1 MDKIN
6 KISAILLAAGQSKRM
21 NGENKLSKKI
31 QGIPLIKL
39 SVKNI
44 LASSIDELII
54 VLGYQKEIIEKLID
68 KNEKI
73 KFVFNKDFESGMASS
88 IKIGLDNLSEKTDAF
103 FICLGDMPMV
113 NHNIYNQLIKSKNN
127 KEIIV
132 PNYKG
137 QQGNPVLFNKSMKE
151 KIINITGDVGAKN
164 ILELNKDKIL
174 NLEIND
180 QGVTKG
186 FDTQDNFNSLY

>member
-1 MDKIN
+1 M
-6 KISAILLAAGQSKRM
+6 ISAILLAAGQSKRM
-21 NGENKLSKKI
+21 NGQNKLTKEI

-44 LASSIDELII
+44 LASSINELII
-54 VLGYQKEIIEKLID
+54 VLGHQKEIIKKLID

-73 KFVFNKDFESGMASS
+73 KFILNKDFESGMASS
-88 IKIGLDNLSEKTDAF
+88 IKIGLDNLSEETEAF

-113 NHNIYNQLIKSKNN
+113 SHNIYDQLIKSKNN

-132 PNYKG
+132 PTYKG

-151 KIINITGDVGAKN
+151 KIINISGDVGAKK

-180 QGVTKG
+180 QSIIKG
-186 FDTQDNFNSLY
+186 FDTQEDFSSL

>member
-1 MDKIN
+1 M
-6 KISAILLAAGQSKRM
+6 ISAILLAAGQSKRM
-21 NGENKLSKKI
+21 DGENKLTKEIK
-31 QGIPLIKL
+31 GIPLIKL

-44 LASSIDELII
+44 LASSVDELII

-88 IKIGLDNLSEKTDAF
+88 IKTGLDNLSEKTEAF

-151 KIINITGDVGAKN
+151 KIINISGDVGAKK

>member
-1 MDKIN
+1 M
-6 KISAILLAAGQSKRM
+6 ISAILLAAGQSKRM
-21 NGENKLSKKI
+21 DGENKLAKKI
-31 QGIPLIKL
+31 QGVPLIKH

-44 LASSIDELII
+44 LAASIDELII

-73 KFVFNKDFESGMASS
+73 KFVFNKNFESGMASS
-88 IKIGLDNLSEKTDAF
+88 IKTGLDNLSEKTEAF
-103 FICLGDMPMV
+103 FICLADMPMV
-113 NHNIYNQLIKSKNN
+113 NHDIYNQLIKSKDN

-132 PNYKG
+132 PTYKE
-137 QQGNPVLFNKSMKE
+137 QQGNPVLFDNSMKE
-151 KIINITGDVGAKN
+151 TVMNITGDVGAKK

-180 QGVTKG
+180 QSITKG

>member
-1 MDKIN
+1 M
-6 KISAILLAAGQSKRM
+6 ISAILLAAGQSKRM
-21 NGENKLSKKI
+21 NGENKLTKEI

-44 LASSIDELII
+44 LASSINELII

-73 KFVFNKDFESGMASS
+73 KFVFNKNFESGMASS
-88 IKIGLDNLSEKTDAF
+88 IKTGLNNLSEKTEAF

-113 NHNIYNQLIKSKNN
+113 NSNIYNQLIKSRNQKD
-127 KEIIV
+127 ILV
-132 PNYKG
+132 PTYKD
-137 QQGNPVLFNKSMKE
+137 QQGNPILFDKSMKE
-151 KIINITGDVGAKN
+151 KIIDITGDVGAKK
-164 ILELNKDKIL
+164 ILELNKEKIL

-180 QGVTKG
+180 QSITKG
-186 FDTQDNFNSLY
+186 FDTQDDFNSL

>member
-1 MDKIN
+1 M
-6 KISAILLAAGQSKRM
+6 ISAILLAAGQSKRM
-21 NGENKLSKKI
+21 NGENKLSKEI
-31 QGIPLIKL
+31 QDIPLIKH

-44 LASSIDELII
+44 LASSIDELIVI
-54 VLGYQKEIIEKLID
+54 LGYQKDIIEKLID

-88 IKIGLDNLSEKTDAF
+88 IKVGLSHLPEKTEAF

-113 NHNIYNQLIKSKNN
+113 NHNTYNQLIKSKDN

-132 PNYKG
+132 PTIKE
-137 QQGNPVLFNKSMKE
+137 QQGNPVLFDKSMKE
-151 KIINITGDVGAKN
+151 KIMSIAGDVGAKK

-174 NLEIND
+174 NLEIDD
-180 QGVTKG
+180 QGITKG

>member
-1 MDKIN
+1 M
-6 KISAILLAAGQSKRM
+6 ISAILLAAGQSKRM
-21 NGENKLSKKI
+21 NGENKLAKEI
-31 QGIPLIKL
+31 QDIPLIKL

-44 LASSIDELII
+44 LASSINEMIV

-68 KNEKI
+68 KHEKI

-88 IKIGLDNLSEKTDAF
+88 IKTGLDNLSDKTEAF
-103 FICLGDMPMV
+103 FICLGDMPMIS
-113 NHNIYNQLIKSKNN
+113 HDIYNQLIKSKDN

-132 PNYKG
+132 PTYKG
-137 QQGNPVLFNKSMKE
+137 QQGNPVLFDKSMKE
-151 KIINITGDVGAKN
+151 TVMNITGDVGAKK

-180 QGVTKG
+180 QNITKG
-186 FDTQDNFNSLY
+186 FNTLDDFRSL